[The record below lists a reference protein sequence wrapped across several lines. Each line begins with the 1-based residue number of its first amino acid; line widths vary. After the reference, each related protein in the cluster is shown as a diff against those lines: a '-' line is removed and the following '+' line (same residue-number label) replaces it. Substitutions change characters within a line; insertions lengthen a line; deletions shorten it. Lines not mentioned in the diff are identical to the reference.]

1 MDGELAMKDILTKRT
16 TRAGIAAAA
25 SVGFAVIGIGAAQAA
40 QFQSAGINIE
50 ARGEAQGGITC
61 TWRETGLT
69 PSTVVY
75 YACTGGA
82 VAVLY
87 ACTYKG
93 RVIYQS
99 PTRTDV
105 FANVVGEHGTVPF
118 LAQKNGQINASTTTP
133 IPEIEVPEGQEL
145 CTAPSEQAVVAVR
158 WCNASL
164 SDTTNNLVAT
174 TVPELFQRFIAG
186 VGEVPACASL

>member
-1 MDGELAMKDILTKRT
+1 MKHTFSKRT
-16 TRAGIAAAA
+16 TQIGIAVAAA
-25 SVGFAVIGIGAAQAA
+25 VSLTALALGTAQAA

-50 ARGEAQGGITC
+50 PQGEAQGGITC
-61 TWRETGLT
+61 TWRETGLV
-69 PSTVVY
+69 PSRVVY

-82 VAVLY
+82 VAALK

-99 PTRTDV
+99 PTRLDV
-105 FANVVGEHGTVPF
+105 FKNVIGEHGTVPF

-133 IPEIEVPEGQEL
+133 IPTFEVAEGQEL
-145 CTAPSEQAVVAVR
+145 CTAPSEETVIAVR

-164 SDTTNNLVAT
+164 TDTTNNLVGT
-174 TVPELFQRFIAG
+174 TVPELFERFIAG
-186 VGEVPACASL
+186 VGEVPACGAL

>member
-1 MDGELAMKDILTKRT
+1 MKHTFSKRT
-16 TRAGIAAAA
+16 TQIGIAVAAA
-25 SVGFAVIGIGAAQAA
+25 VSLTALVLGTAQAA

-50 ARGEAQGGITC
+50 PRGEALGGITC

-69 PSTVVY
+69 PSNTVY

-105 FANVVGEHGTVPF
+105 FTNVVGEHGTVPF

-145 CTAPSEQAVVAVR
+145 CTAPSEQTVVAVR

-164 SDTTNNLVAT
+164 TDTTNNILAT
-174 TVPELFQRFIAG
+174 TVPVLFQRFIAG
-186 VGEVPACASL
+186 VGADPACP